1 MGFFFFR
8 QATIIIVVNYVSLSD
23 QQFDIHVYTLNWGRK
38 VVGERGWLQQ
48 VRIRI
53 AKVNIKNYTG
63 SDKVKTHMY
72 TATSYFLNDV
82 DHVPELKIKNKMG
95 TSL

>member
-1 MGFFFFR
+1 
-8 QATIIIVVNYVSLSD
+8 
-23 QQFDIHVYTLNWGRK
+23 

-63 SDKVKTHMY
+63 PDFNIV
-72 TATSYFLNDV
+72 
-82 DHVPELKIKNKMG
+82 LKIVVFL
-95 TSL
+95 SC